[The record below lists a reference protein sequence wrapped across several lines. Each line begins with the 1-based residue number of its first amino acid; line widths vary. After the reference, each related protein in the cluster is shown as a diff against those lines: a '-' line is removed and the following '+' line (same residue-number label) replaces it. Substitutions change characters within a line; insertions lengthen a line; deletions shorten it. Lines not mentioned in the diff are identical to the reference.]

1 VSEVNFLGVMIEL
14 EEIKI
19 EEKKVKAILN

>member
-14 EEIKI
+14 EGIKI